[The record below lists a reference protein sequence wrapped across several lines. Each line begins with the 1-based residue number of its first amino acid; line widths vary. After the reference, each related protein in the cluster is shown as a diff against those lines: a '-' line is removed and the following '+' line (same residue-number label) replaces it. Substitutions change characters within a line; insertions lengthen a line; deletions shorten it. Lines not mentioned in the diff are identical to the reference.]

1 MIFGPQAAATEA
13 SAVPRA
19 ISPKAVEFTPM
30 ILRDP
35 HKGLVLNGKSQ
46 TKIDEKPNGD
56 LYKMRYKSNE

>member
-1 MIFGPQAAATEA
+1 LAPQAAATEA

-30 ILRDP
+30 ILGDP

-56 LYKMRYKSNE
+56 LR